1 MSAQLTERY
10 RPARMSEFAGLD
22 KPKRIFASFARDPH
36 KAAFLFVGP
45 SGTGKTTFAR
55 ALANEIDAEILH
67 IRSQECTIDRLRDM
81 ERYWEHAPMTG
92 KAFWLVLVDE
102 VDTASM
108 AALNWLLTTL
118 DELPENTVFVFT
130 ANQTDKLEDRWLSR
144 MERVDFSSY
153 GIAKEAIA
161 LLARVWKS
169 EAPGVPEPN
178 LARLVKEQN
187 NNLRASLMALQTEL
201 RCAA

>member
-1 MSAQLTERY
+1 MAAQLTERY
-10 RPARMSEFAGLD
+10 RPQRMSEFVGLD

-67 IRSQECTIDRLRDM
+67 IRSQECSIDRLKET
-81 ERYWEHAPMTG
+81 ERYWEHPPMSG
-92 KAFWLVLVDE
+92 KRFWLVLIDE
-102 VDTASM
+102 VDTASN

-118 DELPENTVFVFT
+118 DELPAQTVFVFT

-144 MERVDFSSY
+144 SERIDFSSY
-153 GIAKEAIA
+153 GIAKEAVG
-161 LLARVWKS
+161 LLERVWKS
-169 EAPGVPEPN
+169 EAPGTAAPN

-187 NNLRASLMALQTEL
+187 NNVRASLMALQTEL
-201 RCAA
+201 RCA